1 MDERI
6 RIRSTPAPGMIG
18 RVAPRTV
25 QLIVRRAVPAL
36 ADFAVVFVVTGRSI
50 TGIAAAHG
58 TAAGEKL
65 LRDLRR
71 VYRVRTDDLRSTVAQ
86 VVRTGRP
93 ALRRSILHEGPP
105 HAPRGSVADLH
116 YRLAC
121 RSALVL
127 PICVGGVVT
136 GAVSLCYASSGRNYA
151 PSDIPGGRRVARDIE
166 RAALPPLPH
175 GAPRLRSAIGDA
187 RRSAPVRRRVAPRN

>member
-6 RIRSTPAPGMIG
+6 RSTSTIATA
-18 RVAPRTV
+18 VAGVALKPV
-25 QLIVRRAVPAL
+25 QQVVRRCVPAL

-50 TGIAAAHG
+50 IGIAAAH
-58 TAAGEKL
+58 ASPAGEKL

-71 VYRVRTDDLRSTVAQ
+71 VYHVRTDDLRSTVAQ

-93 ALRRSILHEGPP
+93 ALRRSIVHEGAP

-121 RSALVL
+121 RSALVIPL
-127 PICVGGVVT
+127 RVGGTVT
-136 GAVSLCYASSGRNYA
+136 GAVSLCYAGSGRTYA
-151 PSDIPGGRRVARDIE
+151 TSDVAGARRVARDIE

-175 GAPRLRSAIGDA
+175 AAPRLRAPIGDA
-187 RRSAPVRRRVAPRN
+187 RRPAPVRRRVVPRN

>member
-6 RIRSTPAPGMIG
+6 RSTSTIATA
-18 RVAPRTV
+18 VAGVALKPV
-25 QLIVRRAVPAL
+25 QQVVRRCVPAL

-50 TGIAAAHG
+50 IGIAAAH
-58 TAAGEKL
+58 ANPAGEKL

-93 ALRRSILHEGPP
+93 ALRRSIVHEGAP

-121 RSALVL
+121 RSALVIPL
-127 PICVGGVVT
+127 RVGGTVT
-136 GAVSLCYASSGRNYA
+136 GAVSLCYAGSGRTYA
-151 PSDIPGGRRVARDIE
+151 TSDVAGARRVARDIE

-175 GAPRLRSAIGDA
+175 AAPRLRAPIGDA
-187 RRSAPVRRRVAPRN
+187 RRPAPVRRRVVPRN